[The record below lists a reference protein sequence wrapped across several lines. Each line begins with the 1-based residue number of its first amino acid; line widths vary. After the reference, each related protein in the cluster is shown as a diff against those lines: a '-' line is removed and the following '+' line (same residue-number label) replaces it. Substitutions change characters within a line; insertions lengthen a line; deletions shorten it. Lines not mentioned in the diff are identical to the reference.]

1 LRNDGKRFPNVK
13 LIRNQDNVGFQRN
26 NIGVGQ
32 AKENIFA
39 SSTLI
44 PLLPKILLLKILN
57 FVTSEAVKNDLGIV
71 DANSL
76 MELENF
82 LPESKRGVPT
92 LGLHLQNCRS
102 L

>member
-1 LRNDGKRFPNVK
+1 MMEKRFQTLNSSETRIMLV
-13 LIRNQDNVGFQRN
+13 FQRN

-44 PLLPKILLLKILN
+44 PLLPKIRLLKFLN
-57 FVTSEAVKNDLGIV
+57 FVTSEAVEKNDLGIV
-71 DANSL
+71 GCKLIDGTG
-76 MELENF
+76 NF

-92 LGLHLQNCRS
+92 PGLHLQSCRS